1 MFIQIRDDVDGTIHT
16 FPLNT
21 VKMDELSSN
30 HWEEPG
36 TYFVNGTKVNQEVY
50 SEIMKLIIDRGIN
63 EGAGL
68 TKVW

>member
-1 MFIQIRDDVDGTIHT
+1 MALFLLS
-16 FPLNT
+16 PLNT

-30 HWEEPG
+30 HWEAVEPG

-50 SEIMKLIIDRGIN
+50 SEIMKLII
-63 EGAGL
+63 EAGL